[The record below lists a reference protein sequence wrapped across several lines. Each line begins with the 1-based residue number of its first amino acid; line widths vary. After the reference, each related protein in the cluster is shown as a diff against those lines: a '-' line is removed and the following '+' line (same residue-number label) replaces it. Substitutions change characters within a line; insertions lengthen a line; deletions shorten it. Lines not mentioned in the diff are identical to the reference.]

1 MNFSA
6 SNTSLWNVIIQIG
19 LIALFLL
26 LANVLRRKVP
36 FVK

>member
-6 SNTSLWNVIIQIG
+6 SNTGLWNVIIQIG

-26 LANVLRRKVP
+26 LANVLRR
-36 FVK
+36 